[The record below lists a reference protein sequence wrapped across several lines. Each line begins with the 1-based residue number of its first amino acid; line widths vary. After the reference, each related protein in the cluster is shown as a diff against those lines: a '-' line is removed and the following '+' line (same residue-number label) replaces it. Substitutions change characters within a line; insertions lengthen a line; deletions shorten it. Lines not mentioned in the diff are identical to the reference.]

1 MELTKKPALMQ
12 ENSKEMFHIPREQV
26 KVFTRPHW
34 LIPTQTIIIT
44 VLLSFVFLSVSFT
57 GLIYIFSSPFL
68 FAVTTLLIIMIT
80 LALIVKILAD
90 WYFHFY
96 LITNRKISEVCYLP
110 LSTHYVNEVLLDR
123 VKCTEVDVRTDGIIK
138 QLLNI
143 GSVTVTFDRPTHQ
156 EAFVFW
162 NVGNAKEI
170 GYLLS
175 GKPMEAGSEERTIY
189 YRPLDNDKR
198 YYAADEIMPGLSI

>member
-1 MELTKKPALMQ
+1 MELTKTPAIMQ
-12 ENSKEMFHIPREQV
+12 EKKKEMFHLPREQI
-26 KVFTRPHW
+26 KIFTRPHW
-34 LIPTQTIIIT
+34 LIPAQTIAIAI
-44 VLLSFVFLSVSFT
+44 VLSIVFLSASFA
-57 GLIYIFSSPFL
+57 GFIYIFSSPSL
-68 FAVTTLLIIMIT
+68 FIVVTLLILVIT

-96 LITNRKISEVCYLP
+96 LITSRKISEICYLP

-123 VKCTEVDVRTDGIIK
+123 VKCTEVDVRTDGIVK

-170 GYLLS
+170 GFLLS
-175 GKPMEAGSEERTIY
+175 GKSAEASSEERTIY
-189 YRPLDNDKR
+189 YRPADNDRR
-198 YYAADEIMPGLSI
+198 YYTADEITPGFSI